1 MAAAAIATAAAT
13 ASSVLLHRRSS
24 HVLDEDITIR
34 RGRLWQR

>member
-13 ASSVLLHRRSS
+13 ASSVLLHRRS